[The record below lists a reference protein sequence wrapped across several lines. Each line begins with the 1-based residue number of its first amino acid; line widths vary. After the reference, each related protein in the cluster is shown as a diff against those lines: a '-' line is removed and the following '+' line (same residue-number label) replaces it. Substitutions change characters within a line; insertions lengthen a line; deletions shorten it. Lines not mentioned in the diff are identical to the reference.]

1 MKAPTTKNKNKK
13 KQKNIN
19 SPHTAFAP
27 YRSRTQASILHA
39 GWAPILLPARRALV
53 WGQPEGTFPHL
64 QPPHLPAEAHNDFG
78 GTLFLFLLLLVHH
91 DFLLPVI
98 LLRLQEP
105 QRTAPRGEVG
115 GKSAA
120 STRGW
125 QGRLVFVCCCF
136 FLWRKMQRQINKG
149 INRRLPFKECQK
161 YNNKNMPYVAIKLNL
176 NSVEYW
182 TVERFELNCAGL
194 LQNLRWLSFQPAP
207 PSGRKRNHKVKETP
221 AMEWRSTGHEERRES

>member
-1 MKAPTTKNKNKK
+1 MLRPSMSIKIRKYKKKKKTLQQDMERFLFSFLAYRLSWTHQQLKNKT
-13 KQKNIN
+13 KQEWTLN

-78 GTLFLFLLLLVHH
+78 GTLFLFLLLLLVHH

-105 QRTAPRGEVG
+105 QRAAPCGEVG

-125 QGRLVFVCCCF
+125 QDDWCLAFYEE
-136 FLWRKMQRQINKG
+136 
-149 INRRLPFKECQK
+149 ECNDK
-161 YNNKNMPYVAIKLNL
+161 
-176 NSVEYW
+176 
-182 TVERFELNCAGL
+182 
-194 LQNLRWLSFQPAP
+194 
-207 PSGRKRNHKVKETP
+207 
-221 AMEWRSTGHEERRES
+221 